1 MSDGFKPCSRCG
13 SLYETLTTRGP
24 ACSKCEASKDYG
36 DDPVSRLGAACTD
49 ATLTI
54 KTDDGERKHIGD
66 IANLSLSVEHD
77 TDGYLNRPAGYPPN
91 HPMNNR
97 ISHEPM
103 PDDIDDDSLTVTIDG
118 KEWTPANDDT
128 AEYDAIH
135 AVAGAVLAGAENV
148 EVTRGNDE

>member
-1 MSDGFKPCSRCG
+1 MSDGFKPCPRCG

-24 ACSKCEASKDYG
+24 ACSKCGASKDYG

-54 KTDDGERKHIGD
+54 KTDDDERKHIGGISD
-66 IANLSLSVEHD
+66 VSLGLAH
-77 TDGYLNRPAGYPPN
+77 PPN
-91 HPMNNR
+91 HPMDAR
-97 ISHEPM
+97 CSTTPM
-103 PDDIDDDSLTVTIDG
+103 YDTNDTDDDSLTVTIDG

-128 AEYDAIH
+128 TEYDAIH